1 MQIMFHTSVHSIQVV
16 LPRIIINIIIICASS
31 LYFADNN
38 QSVKTMQNNQN
49 EGNRVCHKHSYSL
62 IRFVLNN
69 NKNIDSVDAFS
80 DDIGKEYKRS
90 KKPNS
95 ILKAISLILPNI
107 NHTDDTFRLSPS
119 MPSIK
124 TKRQCLKKASDRI
137 LFNFSFYNSTI
148 FDYLYHIV
156 RQKYWGV

>member
-1 MQIMFHTSVHSIQVV
+1 MFHTSVHSIQVV

-80 DDIGKEYKRS
+80 DDIGREYKRS
-90 KKPNS
+90 KKTKFNFKSNFPYFTQHKSHRRHIQAISIYAFNQNKEIVFEKSIRQNS
-95 ILKAISLILPNI
+95 I
-107 NHTDDTFRLSPS
+107 
-119 MPSIK
+119 
-124 TKRQCLKKASDRI
+124 
-137 LFNFSFYNSTI
+137 
-148 FDYLYHIV
+148 
-156 RQKYWGV
+156 